1 MFLARSPMRCRSLET
16 RSAAKTSRKST
27 AIGWRRAMVRTAFS
41 SISCCNASMV
51 GSAATTRIA
60 RLASRRVS
68 AWIASAISRSARPPI
83 SATLR
88 VSSCRSP
95 SNALAVCSFKFIMSV
110 QSPPSAEAAGDVI
123 LGAPVVRRGEHPAGG
138 VELDQL
144 TEIHK
149 GGEIRDP
156 RGLLHVVGDDH
167 EGVFRLQLVHQLFDL
182 GGRDR
187 IERRARLV
195 EQDHLGAHRDGARD
209 AQALLLAAGQAQAVG
224 AELALDLVPKRGALE
239 RCFHAVVELAL
250 RQLLVEPDAEGDVLV
265 NRHRKR
271 RRLL

>member
-1 MFLARSPMRCRSLET
+1 MFLARSPIRSRSFET
-16 RSAAKTSRKST
+16 RSAATISRKST

-51 GSAATTRIA
+51 GSAATPRKA
-60 RLASRRVS
+60 KLASRRVS

-144 TEIHK
+144 AEIHE
-149 GGEIRDP
+149 GGEIRHP
-156 RGLLHVVGDDH
+156 RRLLHVVGDDDQ
-167 EGVFRLQLVHQLFDL
+167 GVFRFQLVHQLFDL

-187 IERRARLV
+187 VERRARLV
-195 EQDHLGAHRDGARD
+195 EQDDLGPHRDGAGD
-209 AQALLLAAGQAQAVG
+209 AQALLLAAGKAQAIG
-224 AELALDLVPKRGALE
+224 AELALDLIPQRGALE
-239 RCFHAVVELAL
+239 SRFHPVVEFAL
-250 RQLLVEPDAEGDVLV
+250 
-265 NRHRKR
+265 
-271 RRLL
+271 